1 MTLYRR
7 APHIAA
13 RTIEG
18 RAFIINTSSSTLHE
32 LDECGTFLWERIAR
46 TGAVADLAE
55 QLTGVYDIDLTSAR
69 ADTAMFLSELEHLG
83 LIEPI
88 HE

>member
-1 MTLYRR
+1 MTQYRR
-7 APHIAA
+7 TRHIAA

-18 RAFIINTSSSTLHE
+18 RAFIINTASSTLHE
-32 LDECGTFLWERIAR
+32 LDECGTFLWERIPRAGDAE
-46 TGAVADLAE
+46 TLAE
-55 QLTGVYDIDLTSAR
+55 HLIGVYEVDAGRAR
-69 ADTAMFLSELEHLG
+69 ADTTAFLSELEHLG